1 MKGHVKASVKWWSQT
16 VYIGYVLYTSA
27 TNKVVDTR
35 SISSLFIDWYGEDNS
50 WQQEFLL
57 YSNVC
62 LRDHKGITG
71 PLGCDMLSHVEL
83 CLLASNAHKWT
94 IPLLTSKQSSQVITA
109 CLFFMMNSNVPAH
122 TGTPKQSLLIGR
134 G

>member
-1 MKGHVKASVKWWSQT
+1 MIPDS
-16 VYIGYVLYTSA
+16 IYVLYTSA

-83 CLLASNAHKWT
+83 CLYISQQCTQMNDT
-94 IPLLTSKQSSQVITA
+94 IVDIKAKFSSHYCMFV
-109 CLFFMMNSNVPAH
+109 LYDEF
-122 TGTPKQSLLIGR
+122 
-134 G
+134 